1 MKNRLTHSLSR
12 VMTCL
17 VLLCLFLVQ
26 SCTKEAF
33 LPTKNTTGQ
42 LIEQEALT
50 KWMEANPISQLVGLD
65 WKNAKQAVIKGA
77 KVVRVPTL
85 NIDNT
90 FMLNQGNDIGLNLNI
105 AGSDEGKT
113 GHKKIMS
120 SSGTVGKNANYY
132 ATHPPEVFFLQREN
146 SNNISAFLLNFVP
159 TDPNKEFGKDGIWT
173 GNLYEWNMRGDTLV
187 VQELLQSKLKTR
199 YGQKLHKE
207 EDTSVIYKGSL
218 GNKLSNINDN
228 KTSGKWADFWRQVGE
243 SLSEF
248 IGWVGHLFGLS
259 FYYDGRWKLDVFD
272 WVAIGS
278 FFSDVFDSESGGG
291 NTRSGTP
298 IYMTYAPGYVP
309 PGDGSSTIDDPDW
322 NPYPGSGGPSN
333 NQPIYSGTAPFL
345 VSKLTLTLDQQD
357 FLFDNDNVSLAL
369 TNYYSAN
376 SADPET
382 IPFLE
387 WAVGYLIE
395 NPNDVQFIVQNGKAI
410 YYTDT
415 EMETIINSM
424 ADPLTGKGI
433 ELYLIVK
440 YKGSKIFDLTRYN
453 LSGNSIQAGAYTLN
467 PSYDKNRALI
477 LYSAYRNPQNG
488 IEYLIRADQLQEF
501 KSNVDYYTR
510 AADLVYMNGIPD
522 KGMIQMM
529 AGDRLSG
536 LLNLWHDAI
545 RSPEWWAYAITSFGH
560 AITMLPANT
569 TVGSTLTTSQ
579 WKQSMKNMTSEVFQ
593 GKTVTNPQGVSVT
606 INIPDNYVVSIV
618 DNGKGLNFRP
628 STPINPSYP
637 DAGLIRIME
646 PTTSGTYPYPKG
658 YVRFYN
664 NSGQPYNPLNGQT
677 LSNNN
682 GHFSF

>member
-1 MKNRLTHSLSR
+1 MKNRLTHSLIR
-12 VMTCL
+12 VMACL
-17 VLLCLFLVQ
+17 VLLCLFLAQ

-33 LPTKNTTGQ
+33 LPAKNTTGQ

-50 KWMEANPISQLVGLD
+50 KWMEANPASQLVGLD
-65 WKNAKQAVIKGA
+65 WKNAKQAVIRGA

-85 NIDNT
+85 NIDNA
-90 FMLNQGNDIGLNLNI
+90 FMPKAGKDIGLNLST
-105 AGSDEGKT
+105 AGSNEDKT
-113 GHKKIMS
+113 ANKKIMS
-120 SSGTVGKNANYY
+120 SSSGTAGKNSNYY
-132 ATHPPEVFFLQREN
+132 PTHPPEVFFLQREN

-159 TDPNKEFGKDGIWT
+159 TDPNKEFGKDGVWT
-173 GNLYEWNMRGDTLV
+173 GNLYEWNMQGDTLV
-187 VQELLQSKLKTR
+187 VQELLQSKLKAR
-199 YGQKLHKE
+199 YGQKMHSEE
-207 EDTSVIYKGSL
+207 EDALMIYKGSL
-218 GNKLSNINDN
+218 GNKLSSINDN

-259 FYYDGRWKLDVFD
+259 FYIDGRWKLDVFD

-424 ADPLTGKGI
+424 ADPLTGRGI

-529 AGDRLSG
+529 SGDRISG
-536 LLNLWHDAI
+536 LVNLWGEALKSADY
-545 RSPEWWAYAITSFGH
+545 WTY
-560 AITMLPANT
+560 
-569 TVGSTLTTSQ
+569 
-579 WKQSMKNMTSEVFQ
+579 
-593 GKTVTNPQGVSVT
+593 
-606 INIPDNYVVSIV
+606 
-618 DNGKGLNFRP
+618 
-628 STPINPSYP
+628 
-637 DAGLIRIME
+637 LISCFVME
-646 PTTSGTYPYPKG
+646 PSNPKIRAAIEEAIPATASYTKSSLELGQQMHKNYRLADVVPNVAVKEYRGISGIRPDFVDFRTKTIYELKPNNPRQVATGNSQLIKYKKAFETQYPGTTWNTVLDLY
-658 YVRFYN
+658 
-664 NSGQPYNPLNGQT
+664 
-677 LSNNN
+677 
-682 GHFSF
+682 